1 MARMIIPP
9 VSMSKPARSVER
21 FQVIADDELMSIVE
35 GIFLF
40 NHKTELKAIF
50 LIKF

>member
-1 MARMIIPP
+1 
-9 VSMSKPARSVER
+9 MS
-21 FQVIADDELMSIVE
+21 DDGLMSIVE